1 MDLGL
6 LKGSGDAL
14 LGESVRTG
22 VRYAEQ
28 LTPLVKPFPRKIDL
42 LALTE
47 VINEVM
53 RLFNPGGKVG
63 DRTLSDAWM
72 GPRLHAA
79 LRLTRAEAAQD
90 EVWFF
95 LSAYAFPDYVR
106 WRWTSEKGLG
116 DHVFGTDVKKQ
127 AFKRLWW
134 TTELFRNGPDYS
146 WAERALSKSDIPNTL
161 TALDAVHSR
170 PVALGVLEFVEKRN
184 VGSRQANDLAKQ
196 LNSSAVTVALDRAYV
211 SQDEATELDE
221 AWVAAEPDLQE
232 IISGPVGPR
241 HGAVRNPDIE
251 RVYEALCEIIDLDIL
266 RRYRQSARPNDNGSA
281 E

>member
-6 LKGSGDAL
+6 LKASGEAL
-14 LGESVRTG
+14 LSESVRAG
-22 VRYAEQ
+22 VRNAEH
-28 LTPLVKPFPRKIDL
+28 LTPLVKPFPRTIDL

-47 VINEVM
+47 VVDEAM
-53 RLFNPGGKVG
+53 RLYNPAKRMA
-63 DRTLSDAWM
+63 DRTAADAWM

-79 LRLTRAEAAQD
+79 LRITRAEAAYD
-90 EVWFF
+90 EIWFF

-106 WRWTSEKGLG
+106 WRWTSENGFS
-116 DHVFGTDVKKQ
+116 DRVFGTDVKKQ

-134 TTELFRNGPDYS
+134 TTELFRNGSDYS
-146 WAERALSKSDIPNTL
+146 WAQRALSKSDIPNTL

-170 PVALGVLEFVEKRN
+170 PVALGVLEFVEKSD

-221 AWVAAEPDLQE
+221 AWLSAEPDLQE
-232 IISGPVGPR
+232 VITGPVGPR
-241 HGAVRNPDIE
+241 HGRVEGPEIQ
-251 RVYEALCEIIDLDIL
+251 RVYEALRDIIDLEVL
-266 RRYRQSARPNDNGSA
+266 RRYRQSARPNENDI
-281 E
+281 EE